1 MSSAWLLP
9 EHIADVLPA
18 QARRLEELRRVWLDV
33 ARTYGFELV
42 MPPLLEHLESLL
54 SGTGHALDLKT
65 FKLVD
70 QLSGRTL
77 GVRADATPQVARIDA
92 HLLNRQG
99 VTRLCYCG
107 PVLHTRPASPHA
119 SREPLQLGAEIYGHA
134 GLEADLEAAEL
145 ALDGLRACGFAG
157 ASAGLV
163 MDLADV
169 RLVRGML
176 AGLGI
181 DDLPAAE
188 HDALIAALSSKDVGA
203 LRQLATQGR
212 LATAAGAEAVLV
224 GLTRCYGGDE
234 ALAQAREVLPAHPL
248 VDAALADL
256 AWLAGHL
263 RASRPDVTVG
273 FDLSDLSGFA
283 YYSGTRFAVYGAGH
297 ADALARGGR
306 YDEVGAVFGRRRPA
320 VGFSL
325 DLKVLGDV
333 LADRHEGQARTA
345 IRAPWQEDAA
355 LRQAVR
361 DLRGQGHTVVC
372 ALPGHEHDVQEFDC
386 DRELALVDGRWS
398 VRPL

>member
-1 MSSAWLLP
+1 
-9 EHIADVLPA
+9 
-18 QARRLEELRRVWLDV
+18 
-33 ARTYGFELV
+33 
-42 MPPLLEHLESLL
+42 
-54 SGTGHALDLKT
+54 
-65 FKLVD
+65 
-70 QLSGRTL
+70 
-77 GVRADATPQVARIDA
+77 
-92 HLLNRQG
+92 
-99 VTRLCYCG
+99 
-107 PVLHTRPASPHA
+107 
-119 SREPLQLGAEIYGHA
+119 
-134 GLEADLEAAEL
+134 
-145 ALDGLRACGFAG
+145 
-157 ASAGLV
+157 
-163 MDLADV
+163 
-169 RLVRGML
+169 
-176 AGLGI
+176 
-181 DDLPAAE
+181 
-188 HDALIAALSSKDVGA
+188 
-203 LRQLATQGR
+203 
-212 LATAAGAEAVLV
+212 VLV
-224 GLTRCYGGDE
+224 SLTRCYGGDE

-333 LADRHEGQARTA
+333 LADRQEGQARTA